1 MKRNKILILSSIVI
15 LSMFVYVRSQN
26 EQDAEKQA
34 PAASVIPAITVKA
47 VLESLDRQLV
57 NLQKKI
63 AEHAERLPLIFAKWK
78 REGKMK
84 LAEQWHQTNHAITQL
99 ASELKQI
106 ANNQGLTEKLRRD
119 NELFTLLVNLNKE
132 AKAVSQET
140 LKDTAYMMKLAFLF
154 GKSVF
159 TDKLLEKIKAM
170 ESQKE
175 PEKKAGEIIDTS
187 YGSYDP
193 FDQFSSGAVDGDYA
207 FEEDFSFDDFG
218 DFDDFDSFDDYGDF
232 GDFDDDLFGAYGSGF

>member
-1 MKRNKILILSSIVI
+1 MKRNRILILSSIVI
-15 LSMFVYVRSQN
+15 LSMFVYVRSQS
-26 EQDAEKQA
+26 EQDSEKKA
-34 PAASVIPAITVKA
+34 PAAPIPAITIKA
-47 VLESLDRQLV
+47 VLESLDRQLI

-63 AEHAERLPLIFAKWK
+63 AEHKERLPLIFAKWK

-106 ANNQGLTEKLRRD
+106 TNSRDSTEKLRRD

-132 AKAVSQET
+132 AKVVAQEK

-159 TDKLLEKIKAM
+159 TDKLLEKITAM
-170 ESQKE
+170 EAQKE
-175 PEKKAGEIIDTS
+175 PEKKDAETVDV
-187 YGSYDP
+187 SYDSYAS
-193 FDQFSSGAVDGDYA
+193 FDQFGSDAVDGDYT
-207 FEEDFSFDDFG
+207 FEEDDALGDFEDFG
-218 DFDDFDSFDDYGDF
+218 NFDDFDSFDMDFDDYGDF
-232 GDFDDDLFGAYGSGF
+232 GF